1 MIKKQEIVII
11 IIIIIIIIN
20 LLKIKKREDSTQIK
34 ISNTQNCDTEK
45 FRQKRKKQ
53 KLRGDL

>member
-1 MIKKQEIVII
+1 MIKKQEIV